1 MNENIE
7 KMVSVIQIKSWVSFG
22 TVLILLGIALL
33 WGFFGTMRLQEEATG
48 VIVRSGRVFNIYS
61 PYDTVLLDFTLQ
73 PNQHVERGQV
83 IARIEQLGLVTEIN
97 QLIAENAPETE
108 IRAKQDELIAR
119 SQIKTYDYGRVMD
132 VFARSGD
139 FVRRGERIATI
150 TREAP
155 GTRALECLLFIPI
168 QQAKYLQR
176 GMAVDIFPSGV
187 SRKNYGNMI
196 GTVLSVSEFPVTF
209 QYLYDV
215 LGSEELA
222 REFLRGGA
230 VHEVY
235 VVLVAS
241 EDTATGYSWTTSQ
254 GPNKTFGNL
263 TLIDAVVVREV
274 LRPIDVFFNP

>member
-1 MNENIE
+1 MNDNIE
-7 KMVSVIQIKSWVSFG
+7 KMVSVVEIKSWISFG
-22 TVLILLGIALL
+22 TVLILLIIALL
-33 WGFFGTMRLQEEATG
+33 WGFLGTMRLQEEASG
-48 VIVRSGRVFNIYS
+48 VIVRSGRVFNIYVA
-61 PYDTVLLDFTLQ
+61 YDTVLLDFTLQ

-83 IARIEQLGLVTEIN
+83 IARVEQLGLVSEIN
-97 QLIAENAPETE
+97 LLIAENAPESE
-108 IRAKQDELIAR
+108 ISAKQDELIAR

-155 GTRALECLLFIPI
+155 RTRALECLLFIPMS
-168 QQAKYLQR
+168 QAKYIQR
-176 GMAVDIFPSGV
+176 GMTVDIFPAGV
-187 SRKNYGNMI
+187 SRKNYGNML

-222 REFLRGGA
+222 REFMQGGA

-241 EDTATGYSWTTSQ
+241 EDTATGYSWTTSL

-263 TLIDAVVVREV
+263 TLVEASVVREV

>member
-1 MNENIE
+1 MNDME
-7 KMVSVIQIKSWVSFG
+7 KMVSVIEIKAWLSFG
-22 TVLILLGIALL
+22 TVLILLAIALI
-33 WGFFGTMRLQEEATG
+33 WGFFGTMRLQEETSG
-48 VIVRSGRVFNIYS
+48 VIVRSGRVFNIYAA
-61 PYDTVLLDFTLQ
+61 YDTVLLDFTLQ

-83 IARIEQLGLVTEIN
+83 IARIEQLSLVTEIN
-97 QLIAENAPETE
+97 LLIEQNAPEAE

-139 FVRRGERIATI
+139 FIRRGERIATI
-150 TREAP
+150 MREAP

-168 QQAKYLQR
+168 NQAKYIQR
-176 GMAVDIFPSGV
+176 GMTVDIFPAGV

-222 REFLRGGA
+222 RTFLRDGA

-241 EDTATGYSWTTSQ
+241 EETTTGYNWTTSK

-263 TLIDAVVVREV
+263 TMVEASVVREV
-274 LRPIDVFFNP
+274 LRPIDVFFNR